1 MITRAVRVRLA
12 AFLLLSLGL
21 VSVLSASYVG
31 LTDKVLGGT
40 YVVSADLADSG
51 GIFVGA
57 EVTYRGVTVGSVE
70 SLRLAGDGV
79 VVDARLDRGTKVPKD
94 TRAVVENRSAVGEQ
108 YLDLQP
114 RTDGGPLLASG
125 DVIPRTSTETPLR
138 IDRLLTHVNRTV
150 TSVPQDA
157 LVTTVDELAAAF
169 RGGGADL
176 QRLMDSGNRLTR
188 AAAGALPETVR
199 LVDDGRIVLRTQVG
213 SAHDL
218 RTTVTGFADVADALR
233 LADPDLRVVLDRG
246 ALAAGELDN
255 LIQEN
260 RQNLAALI
268 ANFITIGNVTT
279 ARLDGIEQILVTY
292 PYVVEGGFT
301 VVPGDGTAHFG
312 LVLNAD
318 DPPACD
324 VGYEGTRK
332 VEPHRTADLPPPNL
346 DAHCAA
352 PRGSGINVRG
362 AQNAPRPTRGGG
374 QSHPTAQGS
383 APVTLPGPGV
393 TPGAVGSLS
402 VQAPVPPADDSGPD
416 TWLWLM
422 QEAVR

>member
-12 AFLLLSLGL
+12 VFLLLSLGL

-31 LTDKVLGGT
+31 LTDKVLGGS

-70 SLRLAGDGV
+70 GLRLNGDGV
-79 VVDARLDRGTKVPKD
+79 LVDARLDRGTEVPAD

-114 RTDGGPLLASG
+114 RRDGGPFLAAG
-125 DVIPRTSTETPLR
+125 DVIPRASTATPLR

-150 TSVPQDA
+150 KSVPQES
-157 LVTTVDELAAAF
+157 LVTTIDELAAAF

-176 QRLMDSGNRLTR
+176 QRLIDSGNSLTR
-188 AAAGALPETVR
+188 AAADALPETVR
-199 LVDDGRIVLRTQVG
+199 LIDDGRIVLRTQVAG
-213 SAHDL
+213 ADDL
-218 RTTVTGFADVADALR
+218 RTTVTGFADVTDALR

-246 ALAAGELDN
+246 ALAADELDR
-255 LIQEN
+255 LVQEN
-260 RQNLAALI
+260 RTGLAALI

-279 ARLDGIEQILVTY
+279 ARLDGIEQVLVTY
-292 PYVVEGGFT
+292 PEVVEGGYT

-312 LVLNAD
+312 LVLNAE
-318 DPPACD
+318 DPPACE
-324 VGYEGTRK
+324 VGYEGTQK
-332 VEPHRTADLPPPNL
+332 VEPHRTVDLPPTNL

-352 PRGSGINVRG
+352 PRGSGTNVRG

-374 QSHPTAQGS
+374 QSHPGS
-383 APVTLPGPGV
+383 RGTEPITLPGPGV
-393 TPGAVGSLS
+393 TPGGPASLF
-402 VQAPVPPADDSGPD
+402 VQAPVAPTGPSGPRS
-416 TWLWLM
+416 WLWLM

>member
-1 MITRAVRVRLA
+1 MITRSVRVRLA
-12 AFLLLSLGL
+12 AFLLLSLAL
-21 VSVLSASYVG
+21 VAVLSARYVG
-31 LTDKVLGGT
+31 LTDKVLGGS
-40 YVVSADLADSG
+40 YVVSADLAESG

-70 SLRLAGDGV
+70 RMRLAGDGV
-79 VVDARLDRGTKVPKD
+79 LVDARLDRGTEVPRD

-114 RTDGGPLLASG
+114 RTDSGPLLAAG
-125 DVIPRTSTETPLR
+125 DVIPRGSTATPLR

-150 TSVPQDA
+150 TSVPKDA
-157 LVTTVDELAAAF
+157 LVTTVDEMAAAF
-169 RGGGADL
+169 AGGGADL
-176 QRLMDSGNRLTR
+176 QRLIDSGNSLTR
-188 AAAGALPETVR
+188 AAAEALPETVR
-199 LVDDGRIVLRTQVG
+199 LIDDGRIVLRTQVA
-213 SAHDL
+213 SADDL
-218 RTTVTGFADVADALR
+218 RTTVKGFADVADALS

-246 ALAAGELDN
+246 ALAAGELDS
-255 LIQEN
+255 LVREN
-260 RQNLAALI
+260 RQALAALI

-279 ARLDGIEQILVTY
+279 ARLDGIEQMFVTY
-292 PYVVEGGFT
+292 PEVVEGGYT

-318 DPPACD
+318 DPPVCE
-324 VGYEGTRK
+324 VGYEDTDK
-332 VEPHRTADLPPPNL
+332 IDPHRTTDLPPTNL

-352 PRGSGINVRG
+352 ARGSGTNVRG

-374 QSHPTAQGS
+374 QGHPMAAGS
-383 APVTLPGPGV
+383 VPLTLPGSGV
-393 TPGAVGSLS
+393 TPGGPASLL
-402 VQAPVPPADDSGPD
+402 VQAPAAPAGPSGPR